1 MEQNLL
7 HKCFDLAVEALNL
20 LADSFG
26 TTYEMVNIYLFVIIQ
41 PLLTILLIVGVFFF
55 HKKNNNLQMKIK
67 KLLSNKT
74 NTNK

>member
-41 PLLTILLIVGVFFF
+41 PLLTILLIVGIFFF

>member
-1 MEQNLL
+1 
-7 HKCFDLAVEALNL
+7 
-20 LADSFG
+20 
-26 TTYEMVNIYLFVIIQ
+26 VNIYLFVIIQ
-41 PLLTILLIVGVFFF
+41 PLLTILLIVGIFFF

>member
-1 MEQNLL
+1 
-7 HKCFDLAVEALNL
+7 
-20 LADSFG
+20 
-26 TTYEMVNIYLFVIIQ
+26 
-41 PLLTILLIVGVFFF
+41 LIVGIFFF